1 MAYYFIATYE
11 VVAEDIYE
19 AYAREVGE
27 TLEKHGGVRIVSDR
41 RPDLLEGAGSLTHVV
56 IEFPTESD
64 ARAWYSD
71 SDYQPLLAL
80 RLAATANV
88 SAVFSPG
95 YQ

>member
-1 MAYYFIATYE
+1 MKH
-11 VVAEDIYE
+11 
-19 AYAREVGE
+19 AREVGA

-41 RPDLLEGAGSLTHVV
+41 RPDLLEGAADRTQVV

>member
-19 AYAREVGE
+19 AYAREVGA
-27 TLEKHGGVRIVSDR
+27 TLAKHGGVRIVSDR
-41 RPDLLEGAGSLTHVV
+41 RPDLLEGTASLTHVV

-71 SDYQPLLAL
+71 PDYQPLLAL
-80 RLAATANV
+80 RLAATANG
-88 SAVFSPG
+88 SAVFSAG